1 MQKRAASRC
10 DVYACGTV
18 NSEINFPPVSPPYFL
33 SRSLEI
39 SNMENPLQQLLDMAT
54 VHGFYIALLKD
65 KLGFDIPV
73 PHDIEGAVGGKDKI
87 QQSVDQL
94 GRWLAL
100 LDMAIAP
107 VMVRDG
113 LKESVRR
120 ESAEALLRYCHHKQ
134 SSEDSDRD
142 KADFI
147 ITFLFRQSGLN
158 LRSSEEWAKEEP
170 SRFEEEIYAVLG
182 IENAP
187 PLPEQHRQ
195 LVREFPFIRQEVE
208 DFRHFDKLMDSG
220 IMQRVRDIKQRF
232 GTSFYHPRVLA
243 TIAEYNVFIGDRF
256 DELFRE
262 AARSIKQF
270 ASSVQQAGGSIM
282 ARVEGDVTVKQLA
295 DVEEQQILD
304 TEYGR
309 AQESLRNVSR
319 FKKAVD
325 SRTGAKQ
332 ATGASAATSSGGRPH
347 PATVAPQQRP
357 AMIHG
362 GGSAS
367 EIGRSLDR
375 TMEEGKLRT
384 MLESI
389 RNFVIAADAKAANIF
404 PMRNGNLPLSQA
416 EVEAFRAEFRGEKSF
431 RGDFAHALT
440 QAVAILARMNVE
452 LDEFRQRQQ
461 SAYLWKPHADSLA
474 FLVQHAHRCQEECGA
489 ILRVAEG
496 RGLLDKVNG
505 MTATLQKVRT
515 QCVNVAKALEDVG
528 AAK

>member
-1 MQKRAASRC
+1 
-10 DVYACGTV
+10 
-18 NSEINFPPVSPPYFL
+18 
-33 SRSLEI
+33 
-39 SNMENPLQQLLDMAT
+39 MENPLQQLLDMAA

-73 PHDIEGAVGGKDKI
+73 PHDIQGAVGGRDKI

-113 LKESVRR
+113 LKDSVRK
-120 ESAEALLRYCHHKQ
+120 ETAEALLRYCYQKQ
-134 SSEDSDRD
+134 SALDSDRD
-142 KADFI
+142 KADFV
-147 ITFLFRQSGLN
+147 ITFLFRQTGLS
-158 LRSSEEWAKEEP
+158 LRSADEWATEEP
-170 SRFEEEIYAVLG
+170 SRFEEEIYAIIGV
-182 IENAP
+182 EDAP

-256 DELFRE
+256 DELFRD

-282 ARVEGDVTVKQLA
+282 AKVEGDVTVKQLA
-295 DVEEQQILD
+295 DVQEETILEA
-304 TEYGR
+304 EYGK
-309 AQESLRNVSR
+309 AQEHLRNVSR

-325 SRTGAKQ
+325 SRTGTKPLA
-332 ATGASAATSSGGRPH
+332 AVASGPATSRPH
-347 PATVAPQQRP
+347 PSTMAPQPR
-357 AMIHG
+357 AAIIHG
-362 GGSAS
+362 GGSAAD
-367 EIGRSLDR
+367 IGKGLDR
-375 TMEEGKLRT
+375 TVEEGKLRT

-389 RNFVIAADAKAANIF
+389 RNFVIAADPKAANIF
-404 PMRNGNLPLSQA
+404 PMRNGNLPLAQP

-431 RGDFAHALT
+431 RGDFAQGIAN
-440 QAVAILARMNVE
+440 AVALQARMIAE
-452 LDEFRQRQQ
+452 LDEFRQRQH

-474 FLVQHAHRCQEECGA
+474 FLLQHANRLQEECGA
-489 ILRVAEG
+489 ILHVAEG
-496 RGLLDKVNG
+496 RGLVDKVNG
-505 MTATLQKVRT
+505 MTGTLQKLRT
-515 QCVNVAKALEDVG
+515 QCVNVAKALEGVG
-528 AAK
+528 AMK